1 MLKIILKLN
10 NSYNRN
16 YFLFTTYYLLA
27 QGEMI
32 MINKQNLWFVTL
44 FSLILILGIYYVSID
59 DDVKSVLKTEEVDNS
74 TPVVEITE
82 SDVLVALEVERDEE
96 KQTLMEEYQDI
107 LLDTSSTVQEKNTA
121 YENMQKLNN
130 SVNDEKKIKDLIK
143 EKFKLESFVKIKD
156 NTISIVALKNEHD
169 NNLANQIIRS
179 VQELFPEEKYITVKF
194 KK

>member
-1 MLKIILKLN
+1 
-10 NSYNRN
+10 
-16 YFLFTTYYLLA
+16 
-27 QGEMI
+27 

-59 DDVKSVLKTEEVDNS
+59 DDVKSVLKTEDTLDS

-143 EKFKLESFVKIKD
+143 EKFKFEFFVKIKD